1 MFCQR
6 LLCGC
11 QSLVYI
17 AAAAVL
23 GFTFFRFNPQTFPQ
37 VSDPTVL
44 QYVLLGVAVAATAI
58 IPGVD
63 PAVFFSTLGLYRAY
77 VAALAEVDLS
87 VLGPMVIGL
96 AAGAVVISWGMSALF
111 RRFYT
116 ATYCVIFGIFLAMI
130 PNMLTENCVLGL
142 NGVSAVSVLLLIA
155 GFAVSYILGKRER

>member
-1 MFCQR
+1 MSVF
-6 LLCGC
+6 G
-11 QSLVYI
+11 VYRCRRC
-17 AAAAVL
+17 AGL
-23 GFTFFRFNPQTFPQ
+23 HLFRFNPQTFPQ